1 LIDNLANIN
10 PLIYSEFYR
19 TLAEYYKSKQ
29 DYENYYN
36 KNLQYLAYT
45 NEVKLT
51 NEQKVNISIEMAQAI
66 LISKKIFNF
75 SELVI

>member
-1 LIDNLANIN
+1 MANIN
-10 PLIYSEFYR
+10 PIIYSEFYR
-19 TLAEYYKSKQ
+19 TLAEYYKTKH

-45 NEVKLT
+45 NELKLS
-51 NEQKVNISIEMAQAI
+51 NEQKVSISIEMAQAI

-75 SELVI
+75 SELLE